1 VSAVGSSNNVPITVA
16 YIVSPLAQIINSPLW
31 NYSGAPG
38 FAVTSTSISYFNSF
52 NSPALTQN
60 VRWSYMVF
68 LLLN

>member
-1 VSAVGSSNNVPITVA
+1 VSAVGNVNNVPITVA
-16 YIVSPLAQIINSPLW
+16 YIVDPSAQIVNYPLW

-38 FAVTSTSISYFNSF
+38 FAVTSTSISYYNSF
-52 NSPALTQN
+52 SPAATQGV